1 MTALIL
7 KTERYIIKMKSYQQ
21 EVNEA
26 LSACDNALYYLNNA
40 QRYLGSAGNW
50 GIMDLLGGGFIS
62 TLAKHSKLEDAK
74 REMENAKYAVQS
86 LKKELQDVGRIEDIN
101 INVGDFL
108 TFADFFFDGFV
119 ADWLVQSKIRDAER
133 QVSQAINQ
141 INNIKYQLL
150 KL

>member
-1 MTALIL
+1 
-7 KTERYIIKMKSYQQ
+7 MKSYQQ

-26 LSACDNALYYLNNA
+26 ISACDNALYYLNNA

-62 TLAKHSKLEDAK
+62 TIVKHSKLDDAK
-74 REMENAKYAVQS
+74 AEMENAKYAVQS
-86 LKKELQDVGRIEDIN
+86 LKKELQDVGRIENIN

-108 TFADFFFDGFV
+108 TFADFFFDGFI

-141 INNIKYQLL
+141 IENIKYQLL
-150 KL
+150 KI